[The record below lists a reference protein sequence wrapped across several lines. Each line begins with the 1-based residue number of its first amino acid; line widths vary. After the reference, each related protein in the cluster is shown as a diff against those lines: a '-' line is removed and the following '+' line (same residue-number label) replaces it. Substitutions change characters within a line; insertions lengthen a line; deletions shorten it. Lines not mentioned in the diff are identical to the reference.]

1 VAQGRGTG
9 ILEICTEWP
18 GPWPEER
25 RRTSAATVA
34 SSAKALLKNAEG
46 KTWPVELEEI
56 MVVCFCPLDGLK
68 VCEGQ
73 LFRGG

>member
-56 MVVCFCPLDGLK
+56 
-68 VCEGQ
+68 
-73 LFRGG
+73 GGRVFLSTGWSKSL